1 MASYGTQESVLI
13 RADAYRVGM
22 KTMTGLAIVMA
33 VVAAGAIG
41 TAGYLAT
48 HKAEPR
54 YFATTSEGQI
64 QPIVPL
70 NRPHLSAAAVNRF
83 AVEAVTDSL
92 TYDFANY
99 REDFGRAQRWFVKPT
114 GWNSFVEAI
123 QKSGTL
129 DLVKERKFNT
139 TAIAQNAVIL
149 REGVKDGVYEW
160 TVQMPVKVA
169 YQSAS
174 EVTTQSMVVNVL
186 LQRLQTYESPE
197 AVAIAR
203 FVATPG

>member
-1 MASYGTQESVLI
+1 MASYGTHESVLI
-13 RADAYRVGM
+13 RADAYKVGFR
-22 KTMTGLAIVMA
+22 TMTTVALVMSI
-33 VVAAGAIG
+33 VAAGAIG

-48 HKAEPR
+48 HKEEPR
-54 YFATTSEGQI
+54 YFATTNEGQI

-70 NRPHLSAAAVNRF
+70 SRPHLTPAAVNRF
-83 AVEAVTDSL
+83 AVTAVTDSL

-99 REDFGRAQRWFVKPT
+99 REDFGSVQKYFVKPS
-114 GWNSFVEAI
+114 GWNSFVAAV

-129 DLVKERKFNT
+129 DLVKDRKFNT

-149 REGVKDGVYEW
+149 KEGVIGGIYEW
-160 TVQMPVKVA
+160 HVQMPVRVA
-169 YQSAS
+169 YQSSS
-174 EVTTQSMVVNVL
+174 ELTTQEMIVTVK

-197 AVAIAR
+197 AIAIAQ